1 MSCVLDVDDC
11 PLHNTVH
18 DITMFSKYYDP
29 IYHPQCYPEIFESPM
44 AVKQWIESAL
54 NSHVLDCCCTS
65 KKMHEDFVEI
75 STSSTTDATSSDD

>member
-1 MSCVLDVDDC
+1 MSRVLDDVNDC

-29 IYHPQCYPEIFESPM
+29 IYHPQCYPDIFESPM

-54 NSHVLDCCCTS
+54 NSHVLDCPGCLFKLECLN
-65 KKMHEDFVEI
+65 
-75 STSSTTDATSSDD
+75 SSVRYSVQW